1 MKSPLH
7 LAVELCD
14 DRVEEAAGRPV
25 PAWHWGPALFGYSL
39 TELENALAQ
48 PRYDAWLRRYCDHY
62 VRHSPKVDQ
71 SDTAAPG
78 LITYPMWQR
87 TGDAGYHA
95 LTEMVVAYVRSEP
108 RDVGGVTNHLG
119 HSAIGR
125 LYPRS
130 AWVDS
135 LMMAGVFPAWYGR
148 EQQDPELIDLAAAQ
162 PAAFADL
169 LFHPHDHLWSHSWW
183 QRTGRRY
190 PGRGIYW
197 ARGNAWV
204 VAALPRILEHI
215 GPHPQRQ
222 RIVELW
228 QQTSDRLLALQRP
241 DGTWDTLLGSRRR
254 TYRELSATALIAAGW
269 FHGRRLGIASGRHA
283 DAARLALRAV
293 VASLEL
299 VDGRWMMPEIS
310 GPTIPLPVA
319 PALGYRLVPRGV
331 NHPYGVA
338 ALVLAAIGDARF

>member
-1 MKSPLH
+1 MKTPLQ

-14 DRVEEAAGRPV
+14 DRAAQASTQAV
-25 PAWHWGPALFGYSL
+25 PAWHWGPALYGFSL
-39 TELENALAQ
+39 TELETALGER
-48 PRYDAWLRRYCDHY
+48 RYDTWLRRYCDHY
-62 VRHSPKVDQ
+62 ARHIPQVDQ

-87 TGDAGYHA
+87 TGDARYHA
-95 LTEMVVAYVRSEP
+95 LTEMVVDYVRTEP
-108 RDVGGVTNHLG
+108 RDVGGVVNHLG
-119 HSAIGR
+119 HSRIGK

-148 EQQDPELIDLAAAQ
+148 EQGDSDLIDLAACQ
-162 PAAFADL
+162 PGAFAEL
-169 LFHPHDHLWSHSWW
+169 LFHPTDQLWSHSWW
-183 QRTGRRY
+183 QRTGSRY
-190 PGRGIYW
+190 PKRGIYW
-197 ARGNAWV
+197 ARGNGWV
-204 VAALPRILEHI
+204 IAALPMILEHI

-228 QQTSDRLLALQRP
+228 QQTSDRLLQLQRP
-241 DGTWDTLLGSRRR
+241 DGTWDTLLASRRR
-254 TYRELSATALIAAGW
+254 SYRELSATALIAAGW
-269 FHGRRLGIASGRHA
+269 FHGRRLGIASGRQV
-283 DAARLALRAV
+283 DAARNALHAV

-299 VDGRWMMPEIS
+299 TDGRWVLPEIS

-319 PALGYRLVPRGV
+319 PGLGYRLVPRGV
-331 NHPYGVA
+331 NHPYGIA